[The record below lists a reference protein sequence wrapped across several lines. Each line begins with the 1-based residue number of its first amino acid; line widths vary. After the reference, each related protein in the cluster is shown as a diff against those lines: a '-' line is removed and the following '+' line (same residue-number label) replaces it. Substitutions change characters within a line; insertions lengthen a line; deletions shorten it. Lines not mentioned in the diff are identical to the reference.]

1 MLQST
6 LVSLFIAD
14 LINSNHFLEKKLR
27 KVDLGAF
34 LCKIGVLVN
43 KAKSVKIGEK
53 CNSLRFFPLLA
64 DMNSSVKFDPSK
76 LTADQQ
82 KRCSDGLKRLMGPP
96 DSDGWQFHLDTGY
109 CDVTIP
115 IYGVIE
121 AIFVVHF

>member
-1 MLQST
+1 MNDGLSEHGCN
-6 LVSLFIAD
+6 LGSKCEHIHVKICKES
-14 LINSNHFLEKKLR
+14 LEKR
-27 KVDLGAF
+27 E
-34 LCKIGVLVN
+34 CT
-43 KAKSVKIGEK
+43 K
-53 CNSLRFFPLLA
+53 C
-64 DMNSSVKFDPSK
+64 
-76 LTADQQ
+76 TQE